1 MRNEMLV
8 HHMHITIVETILF
21 LFQMA
26 ILEVPVGSFSSDHNL
41 LKTYVRST
49 INIEAAPTAV

>member
-1 MRNEMLV
+1 MLV
-8 HHMHITIVETILF
+8 HHMHITITEAILF

-26 ILEVPVGSFSSDHNL
+26 ILEVPIGSLSSDNNL

-49 INIEAAPTAV
+49 TNIEAAATAV

>member
-1 MRNEMLV
+1 
-8 HHMHITIVETILF
+8 MHITIVETILF

-26 ILEVPVGSFSSDHNL
+26 ILEVPMGSLPSNDSL

-49 INIEAAPTAV
+49 SNIEAPAMAV